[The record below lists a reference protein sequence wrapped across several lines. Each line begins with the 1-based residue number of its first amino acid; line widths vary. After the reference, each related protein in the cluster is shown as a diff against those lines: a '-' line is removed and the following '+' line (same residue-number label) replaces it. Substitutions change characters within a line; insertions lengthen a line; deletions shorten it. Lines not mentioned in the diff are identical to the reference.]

1 MAEIRDPIIR
11 RKNERGAGT
20 GTGDS
25 KPAEG
30 GVCCRTMRKKL
41 KEKIMEA
48 LTSVL
53 PITAIVLA
61 LGFTLA
67 PMPTGTLMLFLMGAV
82 LLIVGMGLF
91 SLGAEMSMMPMGE
104 GVGREVVQP
113 KRLLKMIPV
122 CFLIGAVI
130 TIAEPD
136 LQVLARQV
144 PAVPDLVLILTVAA
158 GVGFFLVV
166 ALLRTKCNISLQWM
180 LIGGYALVFLLA
192 IFVPKDFLAV
202 AFDSGGVTTGPITV
216 PFIMALGLGM
226 ASIRTDKHNET
237 DSFGIV
243 ALCSIGPILA
253 TMILGMCYR
262 PSSVDYVPFTVPN
275 VLTTRDVGAQFATG
289 FPTYI
294 KEVVTGLLPILIL
307 FLAFQLIFLKL
318 ARRSLARIGV
328 GVVYTFVGLVL
339 FLTGVNVGF
348 MPAGNFIGK
357 EIAKLPYN
365 WILIPLG
372 MLVGYFIVAAEPAV
386 YVLNR
391 QVEELTGGAIP
402 RKAMGLALSIGVSI
416 SLGLAMTRVLT
427 GISILWFVVP
437 GYALAIGLTFVTP
450 KVFTAIAFDSGGV
463 ASGPMAATFLI
474 PFAMGACEQLGGNI
488 LTDAFG
494 IVAMVAMTPLIMIQ
508 LLGLMYER
516 KSRKDSSASGE
527 LVLTDEIIDYGDYE
541 GVSE

>member
-1 MAEIRDPIIR
+1 
-11 RKNERGAGT
+11 
-20 GTGDS
+20 
-25 KPAEG
+25 
-30 GVCCRTMRKKL
+30 
-41 KEKIMEA
+41 MEA

-53 PITAIVLA
+53 PITAIVLI

-67 PMPTGTLMLFLMGAV
+67 PMPTGTLTLFLMGAL

-104 GVGREVVQP
+104 GVGQEVVRP
-113 KRLLKMIPV
+113 GRLLKMIPV

-158 GVGFFLVV
+158 GVGIFLVV
-166 ALLRTKCNISLQWM
+166 ALLRTKCNISLRWM
-180 LIGGYALVFLLA
+180 LIAGYALVFLLA
-192 IFVPKDFLAV
+192 FFVPRDFLAV

-226 ASIRTDKHNET
+226 ASVRTDKHNET

-253 TMILGMCYR
+253 TMVLGLCYN
-262 PSSVDYVPFTVPN
+262 PSSVDYVPFSVPN
-275 VLTTRDVGAQFATG
+275 VPTTKDVGRQFATG

-294 KEVVTGLLPILIL
+294 KEVVMGLLPILIL
-307 FLAFQLIFLKL
+307 FLVFQLVFLKL
-318 ARRSLARIGV
+318 ARRSLLRIGV

-372 MLVGYFIVAAEPAV
+372 MLVGYFIVEAEPAV

-402 RKAMGLALSIGVSI
+402 RKAMGLALSIGVAI

-427 GISILWFVVP
+427 GVSILWFVIP

-474 PFAMGACEQLGGNI
+474 PFAMGACEQLGGSI

-516 KSRKDSSASGE
+516 KSRKDSGTPAEAALS
-527 LVLTDEIIDYGDYE
+527 DEIIDYGEYTNYGE
-541 GVSE
+541 ASS